1 MKKANWRGFTL
12 QLFIITVL
20 PLSALLLVV
29 AFGSQSLHHEAM
41 RSLVG
46 DRDLRTVLAASS
58 SLEKELSHLSSTI
71 QILSRNLNEKSD
83 LNSLILN
90 PEEISSI
97 FDGGIALITS
107 EGRLIQSTTS
117 EVDWQTISELTP
129 DLFDELTLAESPPV
143 FSPPIFSENGNH
155 VFVFISTVT
164 DHNKILVGAFSPER
178 IIEPTIG
185 NFVGSGELSVLV
197 ISPAYQNGEH
207 YVIYRSGSYNSDQN
221 DTSHPGIQ
229 EVLNGESG
237 INYFQSDKEE
247 HVVAFSPVFP
257 TGWGLIIEEA
267 WEDIASP
274 YLISTQSAPLVLV
287 PVFLLALIALWF
299 SARRIVTPLQKLEK
313 QAISLAS
320 GDYDAIHIPVGGIE
334 EIQNL
339 QSELIEMSEKVK
351 AAQQNLKN
359 YIGAIT
365 AGVENERRSI
375 ARELHDDT
383 IQALIA
389 LNQKI
394 QMIEMNTSETQQ
406 NAIKDLQILVQQS
419 ITNLRR
425 IIRGLRPIYLE
436 DLGLVASLEML
447 VSEMEQT
454 SNLQIIFNSKG
465 NERRLD
471 PQSEMS
477 LYRIAQESLNNITQH
492 ANAEHAWV
500 DLEFSDND
508 LFLQIRDDGC
518 GFIVPANSAEFPKRG
533 HFGLLGLKERSDLIK
548 ADFKIKSSLGAGTT
562 ISIRLSNTAP
572 LSPNKVQN

>member
-1 MKKANWRGFTL
+1 MKKAKWRGFTL

-71 QILSRNLNEKSD
+71 QILSRSLNERSD

-117 EVDWQTISELTP
+117 EVDWQTISEQIP
-129 DLFDELTLAESPPV
+129 DSFDELKLADSPPV
-143 FSPPIFSENGNH
+143 FSPPIFSENGNR

-164 DHNKILVGAFSPER
+164 DQNNILVGAFSPER
-178 IIEPTIG
+178 IIEHTIG

-197 ISPAYQNGEH
+197 VSPTNQNGEH
-207 YVIYRSGSYNSDQN
+207 NVLYRSGSYNSDQN
-221 DTSHPGIQ
+221 DPSHPGIQ
-229 EVLNGESG
+229 EVLTGESG
-237 INYFQSDKEE
+237 INYFQSDEEE

-274 YLISTQSAPLVLV
+274 YLINTQSAPLVLV

-299 SARRIVTPLQKLEK
+299 GARRIVTPLQKLEK

-320 GDYDAIHIPVGGIE
+320 GDYDAIQNPVGGIE
-334 EIQNL
+334 EIRNL
-339 QSELIEMSEKVK
+339 QTELIEMAQKVK
-351 AAQQNLKN
+351 IAQQNLRG

-394 QMIEMNTSETQQ
+394 QMIMMDASETQRSS
-406 NAIKDLQILVQQS
+406 IKDLQMLVQQS

-425 IIRGLRPIYLE
+425 MIRGLRPIYLE

-447 VSEMEQT
+447 VREMEQT
-454 SNLQIIFNSKG
+454 SNIQIIFNSKG

-477 LYRIAQESLNNITQH
+477 LYRIAQESLNNVVQH

-508 LFLQIRDDGC
+508 IFLQIRDDGC

-548 ADFKIKSSLGAGTT
+548 ADFRINSNLGAGTT
-562 ISIRLSNTAP
+562 ITIRLKNIPPSKLN
-572 LSPNKVQN
+572 

>member
-1 MKKANWRGFTL
+1 
-12 QLFIITVL
+12 
-20 PLSALLLVV
+20 
-29 AFGSQSLHHEAM
+29 
-41 RSLVG
+41 
-46 DRDLRTVLAASS
+46 
-58 SLEKELSHLSSTI
+58 
-71 QILSRNLNEKSD
+71 
-83 LNSLILN
+83 
-90 PEEISSI
+90 
-97 FDGGIALITS
+97 
-107 EGRLIQSTTS
+107 
-117 EVDWQTISELTP
+117 
-129 DLFDELTLAESPPV
+129 
-143 FSPPIFSENGNH
+143 
-155 VFVFISTVT
+155 
-164 DHNKILVGAFSPER
+164 
-178 IIEPTIG
+178 
-185 NFVGSGELSVLV
+185 
-197 ISPAYQNGEH
+197 
-207 YVIYRSGSYNSDQN
+207 
-221 DTSHPGIQ
+221 
-229 EVLNGESG
+229 
-237 INYFQSDKEE
+237 
-247 HVVAFSPVFP
+247 
-257 TGWGLIIEEA
+257 
-267 WEDIASP
+267 
-274 YLISTQSAPLVLV
+274 
-287 PVFLLALIALWF
+287 VFLLALIALWF

-572 LSPNKVQN
+572 SSPNKVQN

>member
-1 MKKANWRGFTL
+1 MKKANWRGFIL

-71 QILSRNLNEKSD
+71 QILSRNLNERSD

-107 EGRLIQSTTS
+107 EGRLIQSTNS
-117 EVDWQTISELTP
+117 EVNWQTISVLTP
-129 DLFDELTLAESPPV
+129 DSFDALKLAESPPV

-155 VFVFISTVT
+155 VFVVISTVT
-164 DHNKILVGAFSPER
+164 EQNNILVGAFSPER
-178 IIEPTIG
+178 IIEHTIG
-185 NFVGSGELSVLV
+185 NFVGSGELSILV
-197 ISPAYQNGEH
+197 ISPANQNGEH
-207 YVIYRSGSYNSDQN
+207 NVLYRSGSYHSDQN
-221 DTSHPGIQ
+221 DPSRPGIQ

-237 INYFQSDKEE
+237 IDYFQSDEE
-247 HVVAFSPVFP
+247 ENVVAFSPVFP

-299 SARRIVTPLQKLEK
+299 GARRIVTPLQKLEK

-334 EIQNL
+334 EIRNL

-351 AAQQNLKN
+351 AAQQNLKT

-394 QMIEMNTSETQQ
+394 QMIVMNTSETQQ
-406 NAIKDLQILVQQS
+406 NAIKDLQTLVQQS

-454 SNLQIIFNSKG
+454 SNIKIIFNSKG

-477 LYRIAQESLNNITQH
+477 LYRISQEALNNVTQH

-500 DLEFSDND
+500 DLEFSDNH

-518 GFIVPANSAEFPKRG
+518 GFIVPDNSAEFPKRG

-548 ADFKIKSSLGAGTT
+548 ADFRIKSSLGAGTT
-562 ISIRLSNTAP
+562 ISIRL
-572 LSPNKVQN
+572 